1 MDNPYDSPT
10 SITSQASVE
19 PHRRPTHRPLGVSI
33 LAVLHFFG
41 GIVLFGSQFYLFA
54 NLQSMEQ
61 SLRSIGVSPVLLV
74 VSATFLA
81 VLAIASGVGMWVGA
95 KWGWWCALFYY
106 VYSIIRNSSALLAV
120 VAMADELEGGTR
132 GPEYYMIR
140 HGGRIIVSALL
151 FLYFFKGNVLAFFDL
166 ETLSKPKAIGIVV
179 GMGIAITA
187 AMFAFRLLSN

>member
-19 PHRRPTHRPLGVSI
+19 PHRRPTNRPLGVSI
-33 LAVLHFFG
+33 LAVLHFLG
-41 GIVLFGSQFYLFA
+41 GVMLLGSQFYLFA
-54 NLQSMEQ
+54 NLQAMEQ

-106 VYSIIRNSSALLAV
+106 VYSIIRNSSALLTV
-120 VAMADELEGGTR
+120 VAMAGEIEGGTR
-132 GPEYYMIR
+132 TPEYYMVK
-140 HGGRIIVSALL
+140 HGGRIIVSVLL
-151 FLYFFKGNVLAFFDL
+151 CLYLFKGNVLAFFDL
-166 ETLSKPKAIGIVV
+166 ETLSKPKAMGIVV

-187 AMFAFRLLSN
+187 AISAFRVISN